1 MAGSPTAYW
10 ADQYVEKKCTVLE
23 AIRHIKPGQRVF
35 IGSSCG
41 EPQHLVRAFAEV
53 AGGLKDVEIVRLLA
67 LETTPLSLIAT
78 KTKGH
83 SLNIRSFYLGSAK
96 PKALARN
103 LRFITPLNLSAV
115 PMLFQTRQLPIH
127 VALIQ
132 VSPPDDFGWMSL
144 GVSVDIT
151 LSAALS
157 ADLVIAQVNSKMPRV
172 LGRSFIHV
180 NDVDLVVEHDEQLL
194 TIGEQP
200 ESEAA
205 NTIARLMPR
214 LIEDGA
220 TIQIGLGTT
229 SQAVLLALK
238 DKNDLG
244 IHTQFLTDD
253 IMHLVARGVVTNRKK
268 GFNEGKLVASSA
280 MGTQSLYEFVDD
292 NPGIE
297 FHPSDYVNDPGI
309 ISRHNKMV
317 SINVAMTIDL
327 TGQVAADALP
337 FNYFSGVTGMLD
349 FVRGASQAKSG
360 KSILLMTS
368 TSQHGRLS
376 RIVPMLSDTAVVVPR
391 GDVHYVVTEYG
402 AVNLFG
408 KSLQERALGMIS
420 IAHPKFREELF
431 FEAKKMGLFSPE
443 RTLKDSIRGVY
454 PVKYEETYT
463 INNQQVTIRPA
474 KPVDERRIQEHF
486 YTLDKND
493 VISRFFHEKS
503 SFFREE
509 VEGITQ
515 IDYIKNL
522 TIVAVVGEFGF
533 GKVVAIGEYLLDPDK
548 NMAEIAFS
556 VSKDWQRKGLGKIII
571 HKLAEAAKENHID
584 GFYAYTIPQNQAM
597 IKLFKSLP
605 CTVQTTVNDDVLVLS
620 CRLNQLLSPLQDK
633 GKAKSEKNFGGSS

>member
-268 GFNEGKLVASSA
+268 GFNEGK
-280 MGTQSLYEFVDD
+280 
-292 NPGIE
+292 
-297 FHPSDYVNDPGI
+297 
-309 ISRHNKMV
+309 
-317 SINVAMTIDL
+317 
-327 TGQVAADALP
+327 
-337 FNYFSGVTGMLD
+337 
-349 FVRGASQAKSG
+349 
-360 KSILLMTS
+360 
-368 TSQHGRLS
+368 
-376 RIVPMLSDTAVVVPR
+376 
-391 GDVHYVVTEYG
+391 
-402 AVNLFG
+402 
-408 KSLQERALGMIS
+408 
-420 IAHPKFREELF
+420 
-431 FEAKKMGLFSPE
+431 
-443 RTLKDSIRGVY
+443 
-454 PVKYEETYT
+454 
-463 INNQQVTIRPA
+463 
-474 KPVDERRIQEHF
+474 
-486 YTLDKND
+486 
-493 VISRFFHEKS
+493 
-503 SFFREE
+503 
-509 VEGITQ
+509 
-515 IDYIKNL
+515 
-522 TIVAVVGEFGF
+522 
-533 GKVVAIGEYLLDPDK
+533 
-548 NMAEIAFS
+548 
-556 VSKDWQRKGLGKIII
+556 
-571 HKLAEAAKENHID
+571 
-584 GFYAYTIPQNQAM
+584 
-597 IKLFKSLP
+597 
-605 CTVQTTVNDDVLVLS
+605 
-620 CRLNQLLSPLQDK
+620 
-633 GKAKSEKNFGGSS
+633 